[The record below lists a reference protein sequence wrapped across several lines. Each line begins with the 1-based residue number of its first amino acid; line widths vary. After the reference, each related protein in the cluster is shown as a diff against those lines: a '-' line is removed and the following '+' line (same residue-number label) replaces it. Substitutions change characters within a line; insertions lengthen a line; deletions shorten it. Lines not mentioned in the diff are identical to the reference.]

1 MQHLQPYT
9 TIAFSARAGLQLS
22 QLDVILE
29 PKLAMLRER
38 AERAER
44 AALTDVSSTVSGL
57 DAIVLRNLHPGRG
70 KRELI
75 FIFAY
80 EALGH
85 YRPQLRFSDLSYRGK
100 QPSTEQWRLRHE
112 QHRLYSLT
120 RRDAAALSS
129 SCGSNRSYLA
139 CDLHI
144 FSGLTP
150 RRESGLIPRRERRR
164 L

>member
-57 DAIVLRNLHPGRG
+57 DAIVLKVDSHN
-70 KRELI
+70 K
-75 FIFAY
+75 
-80 EALGH
+80 
-85 YRPQLRFSDLSYRGK
+85 
-100 QPSTEQWRLRHE
+100 
-112 QHRLYSLT
+112 
-120 RRDAAALSS
+120 
-129 SCGSNRSYLA
+129 
-139 CDLHI
+139 
-144 FSGLTP
+144 
-150 RRESGLIPRRERRR
+150 
-164 L
+164 